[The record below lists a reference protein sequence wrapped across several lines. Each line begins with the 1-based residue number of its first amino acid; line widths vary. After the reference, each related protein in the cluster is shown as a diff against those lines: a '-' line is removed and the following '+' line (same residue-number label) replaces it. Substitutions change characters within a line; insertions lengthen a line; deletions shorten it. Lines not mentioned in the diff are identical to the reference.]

1 MKMGLRAMKGR
12 TFIGVAELAEEA
24 AKILFESGTVQE
36 RGTVR
41 DAPDERTVRYY
52 LAEGLLTPAED
63 KQGTA
68 SVFGYL
74 HLLQLLAVKKLQAE
88 HLPIRK
94 IKELVGGRTER
105 ELERLLGADD
115 KHKEKNEAIDYLES
129 LLTARAPAPSPLK
142 AAASHSNVSSQ
153 PLPQQARQRQKG
165 GSHWSRIE
173 IEPGLEL
180 HLRDDYEPPRE
191 AKRLERLAHTIIQ
204 SISRKLGNRGR

>member
-1 MKMGLRAMKGR
+1 MRELLPAMKGR
-12 TFIGVAELAEEA
+12 TFIGVAELVEEA
-24 AKILFESGTVQE
+24 AKILFESGPVQE

-41 DAPDERTVRYY
+41 DVPDERTVRYY

-74 HLLQLLAVKKLQAE
+74 HLLQLLVVKKLQAE

-94 IKELVGGRTER
+94 IRELVGGRTER
-105 ELERLLGADD
+105 ELERLLGADE
-115 KHKEKNEAIDYLES
+115 KRKEKNEAIDYLES
-129 LLTARAPAPSPLK
+129 LLTARAPAPSSPK
-142 AAASHSNVSSQ
+142 SSTPHPNVSSQ
-153 PLPQQARQRQKG
+153 PLLQQARQRQKG

-173 IEPGLEL
+173 VEPGLEL

-191 AKRLERLAHTIIQ
+191 TKRIERLVQTIIE
-204 SISRKLGNRGR
+204 SISRKPGKRGR